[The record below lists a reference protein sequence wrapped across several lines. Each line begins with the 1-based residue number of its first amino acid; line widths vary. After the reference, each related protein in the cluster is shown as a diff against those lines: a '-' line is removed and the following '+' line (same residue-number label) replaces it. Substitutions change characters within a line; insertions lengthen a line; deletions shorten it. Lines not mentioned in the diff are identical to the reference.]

1 MFIIHGGCARQS
13 NQSSRDIQWRQPHP
27 VTLLTHRKQSLQDT
41 KHSGAGSHARVLPR
55 VSQTR
60 TYSAPNTKRKTK
72 KMTLSSK
79 KHENRTLE
87 FMFKNSHMEIKNICS
102 PDCCSASINGSAS
115 LETVNYNIGICL
127 HKTVCWSILLFVS
140 TDCLQ
145 KLLLSCLW
153 QCPNLPRGTASPDRE
168 QSTELALP
176 CQPAGRNPIMQHD

>member
-1 MFIIHGGCARQS
+1 MHGRVTS
-13 NQSSRDIQWRQPHP
+13 P
-27 VTLLTHRKQSLQDT
+27 VGTFSDVSHILSPCWHTGNNHFRNT